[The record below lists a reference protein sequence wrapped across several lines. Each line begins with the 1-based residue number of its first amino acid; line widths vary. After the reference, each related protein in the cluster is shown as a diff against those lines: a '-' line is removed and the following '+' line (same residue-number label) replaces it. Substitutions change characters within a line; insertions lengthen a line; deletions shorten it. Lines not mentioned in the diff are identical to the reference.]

1 MSAAMGMDPSL
12 IVSGI
17 SAVLQAAQTWIAY
30 RDSRRAASVFTDA
43 MASGTS
49 NPDLANAALQLVSLA
64 PPQVVNALGNRVQVC
79 WDRYVDILGAPPGSF
94 MPPEIDDATEAV
106 KACVCRELKRLR
118 SVNGSLPPG
127 QFSDWWNEYK
137 CS

>member
-30 RDSRRAASVFTDA
+30 RDSRHAARVFSDV

-49 NPDLANAALQLVSLA
+49 NPILAHAATQLFSLA
-64 PPQVVNALGNRVQVC
+64 PPQVINALGNRVQVC
-79 WDRYVDILGAPPGSF
+79 WDRYIDILGAPPGSF
-94 MPPEIDDATEAV
+94 LPPEIDDATEAV
-106 KACVCRELKRLR
+106 KACVCRELKRLK
-118 SVNGSLPPG
+118 SINGSLPSG
-127 QFSDWWNEYK
+127 QFTKWWNEYK
-137 CS
+137 CN